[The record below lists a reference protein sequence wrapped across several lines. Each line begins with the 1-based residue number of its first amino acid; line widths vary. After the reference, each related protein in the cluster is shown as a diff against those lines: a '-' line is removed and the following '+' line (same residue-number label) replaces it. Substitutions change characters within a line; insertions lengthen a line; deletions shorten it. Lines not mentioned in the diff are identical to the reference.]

1 MGANRNSIE
10 DETSGVI
17 EYKVHGSFSSREGA
31 RSFPDTFMFS
41 ARELKDAGVPKRTIN
56 QALLAYHAELR
67 DKRWGNSRRP
77 RELFPAKLPPRPPAG
92 SKLEAPRCAQEA
104 PMIPQE
110 APENPQEAFK
120 KLQGGPPR
128 DPTRPQE
135 PQNAQQRPRARSK
148 RRHVRSRSSSSQEG
162 T

>member
-67 DKRWGNSRRP
+67 DRGMGELEEVSSDEEEP
-77 RELFPAKLPPRPPAG
+77 LEEEEPPEADEGREGGGEGGTAIEDDGGLPIANVFD
-92 SKLEAPRCAQEA
+92 AA
-104 PMIPQE
+104 
-110 APENPQEAFK
+110 
-120 KLQGGPPR
+120 
-128 DPTRPQE
+128 
-135 PQNAQQRPRARSK
+135 
-148 RRHVRSRSSSSQEG
+148 
-162 T
+162 